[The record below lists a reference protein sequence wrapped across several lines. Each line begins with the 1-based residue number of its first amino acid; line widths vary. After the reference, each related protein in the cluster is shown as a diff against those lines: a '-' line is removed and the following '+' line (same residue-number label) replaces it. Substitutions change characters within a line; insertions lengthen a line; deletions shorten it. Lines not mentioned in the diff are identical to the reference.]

1 MQETFN
7 VTGMTCAAC
16 QANVTKAVAKVN
28 GVSAVDVSLLGNSMK
43 VDYDPDTVD
52 PDTICQAV
60 SNIGYGASLKN
71 PVSSEK
77 KSLRSEW
84 EARQKTAKEQ
94 QAAAKK
100 RLIWSVVLMIPLMYI
115 AMGEMLGLPMISI
128 FAGMENMMVNVLAQ
142 IILSTTIMIIQRNF
156 YIHGFKALFKRA
168 PNMDS
173 LVAVGS
179 GASYLFAWA
188 NTFIMAYA
196 LGRMNVPAAH
206 EAMMQGMYFDSAA
219 MIVALV
225 SVGKYLESLSKAK
238 TGDALGKLVDL
249 APKQAH
255 VIRNGTEVTINSEDV
270 ARGDIVVIRP
280 GESIPVDG
288 KVIEGIGYL
297 DQSAITGE
305 SIPVTKRVGDE
316 VISATINTNGTFRFE
331 ATKVGDDT
339 TLAKIIRLVD
349 DAGNSKAPIA
359 RVADKVAGVFVPIV
373 IGISLVT
380 LVVWLLLG
388 ESFTFALTCAVSVL
402 VVSCPCALGLAT
414 PVAIMVGTGKAA
426 QYGILVKNAESLE
439 NLQTIDTIVLDKTG
453 TITKGK
459 MAVQDVV
466 SYGMDTEKLVQTAG
480 SLEAGSAHP
489 LAKAVTDYAKKSSLP
504 GLRAEQFEEV
514 SGKGVKACING
525 QMVYTGNLSF
535 MKDLGI
541 EVTEAVKRDMDRFAS
556 EGKTPLLFAK
566 DTGVIGLIT
575 VSDSVRSSSKT
586 AVEEFKKKG
595 IQTVMLTGDN
605 SVTAKAIAK
614 SVGVDEVISEV
625 LPADK
630 EAKVRS
636 LQKDAHK
643 VMMVGDGI
651 NDAPALMRA
660 DIGAAIG
667 AGTDIAMDS
676 ADIILV
682 KDSLLDVNTAIDLSR
697 KVIRNIHMNLFWA
710 FFYNVIGIPIAAGVF
725 YPLFGWKMSPMFG
738 AAAMSLS
745 SVCVCTNALRLRLFK
760 PEIEAGEEIEEE
772 TVEEKSVEL
781 IENEYSNEYS
791 IEGMMCEHCVAR
803 VKKALESIDGVSEA
817 DVSLEK
823 NSAVVHSMREIP
835 ESEIQEVVEKAGY
848 SLVNFS
854 EKTIH
859 VEGMMCEHCVKR
871 VKTALEKVDGVKE
884 ADVSL
889 DAGTVKVTLIKPV
902 EDILLKQAIENAG
915 YTMTDKEEEEMSKK
929 VMVVDG
935 MMCKNC
941 AAHVKKALE
950 GVDGVS
956 EAVIDLEAKKA
967 EITLSKA
974 VADADLFKAVEDA
987 GYTPVSIE

>member
-1 MQETFN
+1 M
-7 VTGMTCAAC
+7 TGMTCAAC

-43 VDYDPDTVD
+43 VDYDPDMVG

-60 SNIGYGASLKN
+60 SNIGYGASLKKT
-71 PVSSEK
+71 VSSK
-77 KSLRSEW
+77 KTSLRSEW
-84 EARQKTAKEQ
+84 EARQKAAEEQ

-115 AMGEMLGLPMISI
+115 AMGDMLGLPMISI

-142 IILSTTIMIIQRNF
+142 IILSTTIMIIQKNF
-156 YIHGFKALFKRA
+156 YIHGFKALFKKA

-188 NTFIMAYA
+188 NTFMMAYA
-196 LGRMNVPAAH
+196 LGRMDVQAAH
-206 EAMMQGMYFDSAA
+206 EAMMRGMYFDSAA

-255 VIRNGTEVTINSEDV
+255 VIREGMEITINSEDV
-270 ARGDIVVIRP
+270 SKGDIVVIRP

-297 DQSAITGE
+297 DQSVITGE

-380 LVVWLLLG
+380 LVVWMLLG
-388 ESFTFALTCAVSVL
+388 ADFTFALTCAVSVL

-426 QYGILVKNAESLE
+426 QFGILVKNAESLE

-453 TITKGK
+453 TITQGK
-459 MAVQDVV
+459 MSVQDVI
-466 SYGMDTEKLVQTAG
+466 SYGIDTEKLIQIAG

-489 LAKAVTDYAKKSSLP
+489 LAKAVTDYAKRTALP
-504 GLRAEQFEEV
+504 GLKTEQFEEV
-514 SGKGVKACING
+514 SGKGVKACIEG
-525 QMVYTGNLSF
+525 ETVYTGNLSF
-535 MKDLGI
+535 MRDLGI
-541 EVTEAVKRDMDRFAS
+541 KVTDAVKQDMEHFAS
-556 EGKTPLLFAK
+556 EGKTPLLFAT
-566 DTGVIGLIT
+566 DSGVIGMIT

-586 AVEEFKKKG
+586 AVEEFRKKG
-595 IQTVMLTGDN
+595 IRTVMLTGDN
-605 SVTAKAIAK
+605 AVTANAIAE

-636 LQKDAHK
+636 LQEEGHK
-643 VMMVGDGI
+643 VMMAGDGI

-710 FFYNVIGIPIAAGVF
+710 FFYNVIGIPIAAGIF

-745 SVCVCTNALRLRLFK
+745 SVCVCTNALRLRWFR
-760 PEIEAGEEIEEE
+760 PEVEAGEEI
-772 TVEEKSVEL
+772 VEEM
-781 IENEYSNEYS
+781 IEEKKVSTIEKEYS

-803 VKKALESIDGVSEA
+803 VKKALESIDGVTEA
-817 DVSLEK
+817 DVSLDK
-823 NSAVVHSMREIP
+823 NSALVYSLRDIP
-835 ESEIQEVVEKAGY
+835 ESEIQEAVEKAGY
-848 SLVNFS
+848 SLKKLCVR
-854 EKTIH
+854 TIH
-859 VEGMMCEHCVKR
+859 VEGMMCEHCVAR
-871 VKTALEKVDGVKE
+871 VKKALEQVEGVKE
-884 ADVSL
+884 AEVSL
-889 DAGTVKVTLIKPV
+889 DGGTVKLILTEPI
-902 EDILLKQAIENAG
+902 EDTVLKQAVENAG
-915 YTMTDKEEEEMSKK
+915 YTMTDKEEEQMSKK

-950 GVDGVS
+950 GVEGVS
-956 EAVIDLEAKKA
+956 EATIDLEAKKA

-974 VADADLFKAVEDA
+974 VAEEDLLKAVEEA

>member
-16 QANVTKAVAKVN
+16 QANVTKAVSRVN

-60 SNIGYGASLKN
+60 SNIGYGASLKGAN
-71 PVSSEK
+71 KTEK
-77 KSLRSEW
+77 NSLRSEW
-84 EARQKTAKEQ
+84 ESRQKEAELQ
-94 QAAAKK
+94 QKAAKK

-115 AMGEMLGLPMISI
+115 AMGEMMGLPMIPI
-128 FAGMENMMVNVLAQ
+128 LAGMENMMINVLVQ
-142 IILSTTIMIIQRNF
+142 IILSTIIMIIQRNF
-156 YIHGFKALFKRA
+156 YIHGFKALIKRA

-179 GASYLFAWA
+179 SASYVFAWA
-188 NTFIMAYA
+188 NTLVMAYA
-196 LGRMNVPAAH
+196 LGRMNMEMAH
-206 EAMMQGMYFDSAA
+206 SAMMRGMYFDSAA

-238 TGDALGKLVDL
+238 TGDALSKLVDL

-255 VIRNGTEVTINSEDV
+255 VIRNGNEITINSEEV
-270 ARGDIVVIRP
+270 TKGDIVVIRP

-288 KVIEGIGYL
+288 KVIEGVGYL

-305 SIPVTKRVGDE
+305 SLPVTKRAGDE

-373 IGISLVT
+373 IGIAAAT
-380 LVVWLLLG
+380 LIIWMLLG
-388 ESFTFALTCAVSVL
+388 ADFTFALTCAISVL

-439 NLQTIDTIVLDKTG
+439 NLQNIDTIVLDKTG

-459 MAVQDVV
+459 MSVQDVLA
-466 SYGMDTEKLVQTAG
+466 YGTDQNKLIQIAG
-480 SLEAGSAHP
+480 ALEEGSAHP
-489 LAKAVTDYAKKSSLP
+489 LAQAISEYARKKSNIRLHT
-504 GLRAEQFEEV
+504 EQFEEL
-514 SGKGVKACING
+514 SGKGVKALVDG
-525 QMVYTGNLSF
+525 QMAYTGNLSF
-535 MKDLGI
+535 MKELGV
-541 EVTEAVKRDMDRFAS
+541 EVTESVKTDMEQFAS
-556 EGKTPLLFAK
+556 QGKTPILFADESK
-566 DTGVIGLIT
+566 VIGMMT
-575 VSDSVRSSSKT
+575 VSDTVRAAS
-586 AVEEFKKKG
+586 ARAIREFKKKG
-595 IQTVMLTGDN
+595 IHTVMLTGDN
-605 SVTAKAIAK
+605 ALTAKAIAQ
-614 SVGVDEVISEV
+614 SVGIDEVISEV

-630 EAKVRS
+630 ESKVRS
-636 LQKDAHK
+636 LQEAGRK

-682 KDSLLDVNTAIDLSR
+682 KDSLMDVNTAIDLSR
-697 KVIRNIHMNLFWA
+697 KVISNIHMNLFWA
-710 FFYNVIGIPIAAGVF
+710 FFYNVIGIPIAAGLF
-725 YPLFGWKMSPMFG
+725 YPVFGWQMSPMFG

-745 SVCVCTNALRLRLFK
+745 SVCVCTNALRLRWFK
-760 PEIEAGEEIEEE
+760 PEVEVNEEVEEDP
-772 TVEEKSVEL
+772 VIEEKSAPE
-781 IENEYSNEYS
+781 IISEYQ

-803 VKKALESIDGVSEA
+803 VKKALESIDGVIMA
-817 DVSLEK
+817 DVSLDK
-823 NSAVVHSMREIP
+823 NEAIVHSTCEIDK
-835 ESEIQEVVEKAGY
+835 STVQKAVENAGY
-848 SLVNFS
+848 VLVDDTPVQ
-854 EKTIH
+854 KTIV
-859 VEGMMCEHCVKR
+859 VEGMMCEHCVNR

-884 ADVSL
+884 ADVHL
-889 DAGTVKVTLIKPV
+889 EGGIVNLLLTKPI
-902 EDILLKQAIENAG
+902 EDLVLKQAIEDAG
-915 YTMTDKEEEEMSKK
+915 YTMTEKEEEKMSEK
-929 VMVVDG
+929 VMVVEG

-950 GVDGVS
+950 GVDGVN
-956 EAVIDLEAKKA
+956 EATIDLDAKKA
-967 EITLSKA
+967 QIKLSKD
-974 VADADLFKAVEDA
+974 VAEADLFKAVEEA
-987 GYTPVSIE
+987 GYKPVSIE